1 MHPSPSL
8 YIYNLMQHD
17 IGHVMHDAGS
27 DKCWVALTVGT
38 TCGPGRHKSC
48 QKLCRVRFPQV
59 RPRLTESVG
68 IHWKHL
74 YRALITFTMD
84 PEFGCDSSEGKSWQE
99 LERAILHHAA
109 LDPAFK
115 AWWWSAIA
123 RTSSTHLLHKDTLLP

>member
-1 MHPSPSL
+1 MRAWLENSWTQLCMCEIRPIRCLQISSDICMHPSPSL

-74 YRALITFTMD
+74 YRALITYTMD
-84 PEFGCDSSEGKSWQE
+84 PEFGCDM
-99 LERAILHHAA
+99 L
-109 LDPAFK
+109 
-115 AWWWSAIA
+115 
-123 RTSSTHLLHKDTLLP
+123 